1 MLHRLKQLTLLI
13 GDLLM
18 FYTAFYLSI
27 WFRYFRIPQN
37 YQIDELF
44 YPMTE
49 LFFLA
54 IIIFFIVGLYD
65 IEYSKNR
72 LPFFKK
78 ILISIAIWMSFG
90 LIFFYLNSKVTAQP
104 KTIMVLCAVFSFGL
118 ISLWRAIHNKY
129 ILKSILKTK
138 IIFIGLT
145 DAVNDL
151 INKLEK
157 KPELGYEIIGIIK
170 TENQLMQEQLYPFQ
184 NYKIIDDI
192 QKLDEQNIFPDLIV
206 ISPTAAQ
213 DSKILQELYR
223 RLFRQTGVFT
233 LEKFYE
239 LIMKRIPPFTFSESW
254 FLQNLKE
261 QDKRIYDRFRMMT
274 DIFFA
279 ILMALVFAISFP
291 IVALLIKITSPG
303 TVFFSQKRIG
313 QNGKVFTIYKYRTMK
328 ALNTDGSAEINGAQ
342 FAEENDSRITMIGKF
357 LRRSR
362 LDELPQFVNILKRQM
377 SLVGPRPERPEF
389 VEQLTAQ
396 MPYYALRHLIK
407 PGLTGWAQIQKSYY
421 GNIEENLRKLEYDLY
436 YLKNRGVI
444 LDAVII
450 LRTFNILGRMGGR

>member
-13 GDLLM
+13 GDLVM

-27 WFRYFRIPQN
+27 WLRYIRIPDAN
-37 YQIDELF
+37 QINELA
-44 YPMTE
+44 YPMTT

-72 LPFFKK
+72 FPFFQK
-78 ILISIAIWMSFG
+78 ILISLVIWMAFG
-90 LIFFYLNSKVTAQP
+90 LIFFYLNPKVTAQP
-104 KTIMVLCAVFSFGL
+104 KTIMVLCATFSFSL

-145 DAVNDL
+145 DATNDL
-151 INKLEK
+151 INKIEK

-184 NYKIIDDI
+184 KYKIIDDI
-192 QKLDEQNIFPDLIV
+192 KNLDEKNIFPDIIV
-206 ISPTAAQ
+206 ISPVAEQ
-213 DSKILQELYR
+213 DPKILQELYR

-261 QDKRIYDRFRMMT
+261 QDKRIYDRFRMII

-279 ILMALVFAISFP
+279 IIMALVFAVTFP
-291 IVALLIKITSPG
+291 IVALSIKLTSSG
-303 TVFFSQKRIG
+303 TIFFSQKRIG
-313 QNGKVFTIYKYRTMK
+313 QNGKIFTIFKYRTMK
-328 ALNTDGSAEINGAQ
+328 ALNKDGSAEINGAQ
-342 FAEENDSRITMIGKF
+342 FAEENDNRITVIGKF

-362 LDELPQFVNILKRQM
+362 LDELPQFINILKRQM

-396 MPYYALRHLIK
+396 MPYYTLRHLIK

-436 YLKNRGVI
+436 YLKNRGLI
-444 LDAVII
+444 LDIVII